1 MSCEKLRSHHHHHHH
16 HRQHH
21 LLWVCLFL
29 PPPPGPSPK
38 GIHVL
43 DSVVKLHKTK
53 KSMKQVIKRYLVI
66 NHTHTHT
73 LPFTDVKPTKSLGN
87 KICDHGFHGSSSR
100 KHHNN
105 NYVIITICNFS
116 HQLGKQSTNLPSPKV
131 IVQVLIWPKTS
142 KRIAQSVTLHDKG
155 GAMMME
161 HLPWNGTNK
170 ETTSPRLSSPPS
182 SHSFPQSS

>member
-1 MSCEKLRSHHHHHHH
+1 MSYEKLRSHHHRPR
-16 HRQHH
+16 RQHH

-38 GIHVL
+38 GIQVL

-66 NHTHTHT
+66 NHTNTQAQ
-73 LPFTDVKPTKSLGN
+73 PCTDVKPTKSLGN

-105 NYVIITICNFS
+105 NYVIITIYNFS

-131 IVQVLIWPKTS
+131 IVQVLI
-142 KRIAQSVTLHDKG
+142 
-155 GAMMME
+155 
-161 HLPWNGTNK
+161 
-170 ETTSPRLSSPPS
+170 
-182 SHSFPQSS
+182 

>member
-1 MSCEKLRSHHHHHHH
+1 MSCEKLRSHHHH

-29 PPPPGPSPK
+29 PPPPGPSPE
-38 GIHVL
+38 GIQVL

-53 KSMKQVIKRYLVI
+53 KSMKQVKKRHLVI
-66 NHTHTHT
+66 NHTHT

-87 KICDHGFHGSSSR
+87 KICDHGFDGSSRR

-105 NYVIITICNFS
+105 NYVIITIYNFS

-131 IVQVLIWPKTS
+131 IVQVLI
-142 KRIAQSVTLHDKG
+142 
-155 GAMMME
+155 
-161 HLPWNGTNK
+161 
-170 ETTSPRLSSPPS
+170 
-182 SHSFPQSS
+182 